1 MGEGGGSMTDFE
13 EPKDPSWLRD
23 LDWIQLNRLQCTHND
38 GGDDALERACRD
50 LMDKDALQFARIVCA
65 YMPDEMPQRIKDA
78 LEDDGY
84 TFEELIELAKK
95 REH

>member
-1 MGEGGGSMTDFE
+1 MAEFN

-23 LDWIQLNRLQCTHND
+23 LDWIQLNKLQCAHQD

-65 YMPDEMPQRIKDA
+65 YMPDEMPQRVKDA
-78 LEDDGY
+78 LEDDGC

-95 REH
+95 KQH

>member
-1 MGEGGGSMTDFE
+1 MTDFE
-13 EPKDPSWLRD
+13 ETKDPSWLRN
-23 LDWIQLNRLQCTHND
+23 LDWIQLNNLRRAHQD
-38 GGDDALERACRD
+38 GGDDALESACRD

-65 YMPDEMPQRIKDA
+65 YMPDEMPQRVKDA

-95 REH
+95 RQH

>member
-1 MGEGGGSMTDFE
+1 MTDFE

-23 LDWIQLNRLQCTHND
+23 LDWVELDRLQRAYED

-50 LMDKDALQFARIVCA
+50 LMNKDLLQFARIACA
-65 YMPDEMPQRIKDA
+65 YMPDQMPQCIKDA

-84 TFEELIELAKK
+84 TFQELIELAKK
-95 REH
+95 RQH